1 MIDNFSILLSHGFL
15 MLAFWFLLQRTD
27 LNSEP
32 PPVPDP
38 EPQGFG
44 KRQSTAPGAKPK
56 PGQNPYRKQ
65 NQKPINK
72 MNAQDTPDA

>member
-1 MIDNFSILLSHGFL
+1 

-44 KRQSTAPGAKPK
+44 KRLSTAQTTKGAKLK
-56 PGQNPYRKQ
+56 SGHNPYRKQ
-65 NQKPINK
+65 RSAHKS
-72 MNAQDTPDA
+72 NALDTPDA

>member
-1 MIDNFSILLSHGFL
+1 

-44 KRQSTAPGAKPK
+44 KRQSTVQTAQRAKPK
-56 PGQNPYRKQ
+56 SGRNPYSKRRSVH
-65 NQKPINK
+65 NISPL
-72 MNAQDTPDA
+72 DTPDA